1 METHPQ
7 GCRPGWTGGGFVSIV
22 LTPLDGKPSD
32 QTMGIKKIDGHHT
45 VTVVKIQG
53 KEMAIS
59 KSELSPDGKVLTV
72 ENDYATS
79 NPNGLVEKQ
88 IQYWDRQ

>member
-1 METHPQ
+1 MD
-7 GCRPGWTGGGFVSIV
+7 RGGFVSIV
-22 LTPLDGKPSD
+22 LTPLDGKDVLVLVNGKPSD
-32 QTMGIKKIDGHHT
+32 QTMGIKKIDSRHT

-72 ENDYATS
+72 ETDYATP
-79 NPNGLVEKQ
+79 NPTGLAGKQ